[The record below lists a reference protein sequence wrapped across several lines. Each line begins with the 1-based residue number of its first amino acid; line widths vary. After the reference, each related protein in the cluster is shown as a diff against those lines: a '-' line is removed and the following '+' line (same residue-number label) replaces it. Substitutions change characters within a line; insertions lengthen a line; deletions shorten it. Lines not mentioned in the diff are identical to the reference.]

1 MGSCT
6 SSNVGN
12 GESFFARAATW
23 FWKFRYT
30 KPCPYCKVAVYKD
43 GGCNHMTCSQCNKPF
58 CWRCGNPS
66 NSFGHRRACRTG
78 FEAFAL
84 YSSPIWVFGCL
95 YALWKAFNMM
105 NYQSSSAW
113 TFLGQ
118 SGVFLLELLH
128 GVAWAVTCGLDF
140 LLLILLITNVYWKW
154 KSGNRS
160 SHTSKSTMV
169 SVKMVA
175 AGMICSAILG
185 FAIEVAVFC
194 APTYFPDRFVRHATI
209 AAKQLFLHVLNSM
222 AWMATWKQWVV
233 FESSVERHRALRR
246 LKTQVA
252 EGKAFM
258 GPQGMPAFDER
269 KTQITACRWIL
280 LIVAP
285 AAATTALFL
294 SMGMSMTSGGAE
306 LAAR

>member
-84 YSSPIWVFGCL
+84 YSSPIWVFGSL

-105 NYQSSSAW
+105 NYQSSSTC

-118 SGVFLLELLH
+118 SGVFFLELAH
-128 GVAWAVTCGLDF
+128 GVAWAVTCALDF
-140 LLLILLITNVYWKW
+140 LLLVLLGYNVYWKW
-154 KSGNRS
+154 KTGDR
-160 SHTSKSTMV
+160 TSENSTYILG
-169 SVKMVA
+169 SAKTVA
-175 AGMICSAILG
+175 GGITCSAILG
-185 FAIEVAVFC
+185 FAIEMAVFC
-194 APTYFPDRFVRHATI
+194 APTYFPDRFVRHAAI
-209 AAKQLFLHVLNSM
+209 AAKQLFLHVLN
-222 AWMATWKQWVV
+222 WMVWVATWQQWAV
-233 FESSVERHRALRR
+233 FESSVEEHRAIRR
-246 LKTQVA
+246 LKAQVA
-252 EGKAFM
+252 EGKAIM
-258 GPQGMPAFDER
+258 GPQGMPVFDER